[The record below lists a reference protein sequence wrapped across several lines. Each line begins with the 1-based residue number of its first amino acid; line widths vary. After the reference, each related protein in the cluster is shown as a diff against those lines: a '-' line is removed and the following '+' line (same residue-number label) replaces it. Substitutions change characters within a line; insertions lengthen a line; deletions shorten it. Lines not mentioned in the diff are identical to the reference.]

1 MHAHAHITNRQRRT
15 HTYTHVYV
23 GTIHTYVHTHKH
35 TYRQTTDR
43 GMYYTHRHTHRQT
56 HPISNKILTSAGML
70 ATDEME
76 LCCEGVKD
84 GAAGAH
90 QSPISPHVYP
100 SLRHSLAAD
109 EVMKLMMAVL
119 LDWALC

>member
-1 MHAHAHITNRQRRT
+1 MH
-15 HTYTHVYV
+15 YTH
-23 GTIHTYVHTHKH
+23 GHI
-35 TYRQTTDR
+35 
-43 GMYYTHRHTHRQT
+43 HRQT

-84 GAAGAH
+84 GAAVFD
-90 QSPISPHVYP
+90 QSPVSRHVYP
-100 SLRHSLAAD
+100 SLRHSLADD

-119 LDWALC
+119 LDWASC